1 MAMSPMLVP
10 YIFPHAPSTNSAPSF
25 RTKHMDRAYPQRI
38 QHHHEL
44 EHQPMN
50 ARPISARFVIDNQ
63 LTRVEYSIAELE
75 Q

>member
-1 MAMSPMLVP
+1 
-10 YIFPHAPSTNSAPSF
+10 
-25 RTKHMDRAYPQRI
+25 MDRAYPQRI